1 VAYAD
6 EVGRQGTENC
16 GNVQAEYDF
25 LFSGG
30 SDEPNSIIAG
40 GDNI

>member
-16 GNVQAEYDF
+16 GNVQTEYDF